1 MQAEIDRLRKKLQRM
16 QTEAKMYNET
26 MEDTNYDSEDAMNL
40 LQTVNVLQSSP
51 VSRKIKLNQTLSP
64 IKAVSPT
71 SSYKTHKKHPSM
83 FTHGALTRNFKMNT
97 SLENDHDKEFSF

>member
-1 MQAEIDRLRKKLQRM
+1 
-16 QTEAKMYNET
+16 MYNET

-64 IKAVSPT
+64 VKAVSPT
-71 SSYKTHKKHPSM
+71 NSYKTHKKHPSM

-97 SLENDHDKEFSF
+97 SVENDKEFSFRLHPKMTRS